1 MTTIV
6 KIIYVLKIFFAV
18 HLQRRTNSALA
29 SKDEINT
36 KGWEAILQMGK
47 QAEEAGIQDISL
59 DEINAIIKEA
69 RDAR

>member
-1 MTTIV
+1 M
-6 KIIYVLKIFFAV
+6 

-29 SKDEINT
+29 SKDEINA

-47 QAEEAGIQDISL
+47 QAEEAGIQDTSL